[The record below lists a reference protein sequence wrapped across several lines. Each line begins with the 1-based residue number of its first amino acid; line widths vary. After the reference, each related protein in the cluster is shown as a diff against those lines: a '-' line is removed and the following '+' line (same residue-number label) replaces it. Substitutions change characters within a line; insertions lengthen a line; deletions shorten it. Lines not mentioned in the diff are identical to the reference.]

1 MAIAGLA
8 TYQSFSMNYSVRRD
22 SKDSDSGD
30 GGNFMN
36 QMLTFHKKDTAT
48 VQDKDG
54 KDVSADKEAA
64 SELRFGG
71 IQGMSPVGKYGKL
84 KPYTRCIT
92 ANIKTKEM
100 IAHDNNGQMVYS
112 YQEEEKSFRN
122 CHIINQPF
130 GLTI

>member
-1 MAIAGLA
+1 MSIAGLA

-64 SELRFGG
+64 SELRFQLIFDFFRGHLPRRL
-71 IQGMSPVGKYGKL
+71 S
-84 KPYTRCIT
+84 
-92 ANIKTKEM
+92 
-100 IAHDNNGQMVYS
+100 YS
-112 YQEEEKSFRN
+112 R
-122 CHIINQPF
+122 
-130 GLTI
+130 